1 MALFFLTRHLGE
13 TAKRGG
19 RGGRRAGGRAL
30 WRARRPATYVCV
42 RVHMHV
48 KGREVVS
55 AGCQRGERDEE
66 EEEEG

>member
-1 MALFFLTRHLGE
+1 MEGAAGMALFFLTRHLGE

-19 RGGRRAGGRAL
+19 REGGRAR

-42 RVHMHV
+42 RVRMHV

-55 AGCQRGERDEE
+55 AGCQRGERE